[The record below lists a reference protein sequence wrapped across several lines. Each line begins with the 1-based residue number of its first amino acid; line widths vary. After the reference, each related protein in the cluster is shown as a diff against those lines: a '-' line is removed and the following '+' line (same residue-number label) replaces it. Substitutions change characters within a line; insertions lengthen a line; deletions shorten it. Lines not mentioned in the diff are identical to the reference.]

1 MTSLPEERFVLK
13 EENPNQ
19 WIEKGLYFF
28 SWEKTR
34 KKETGPIFCCYVLKL
49 RMSSFLQNGACP
61 HLFSADLEMLPEKTE
76 KGACPLFSCFFPR
89 KKI

>member
-19 WIEKGLYFF
+19 WIDKGLYFF

-34 KKETGPIFCCYVLKL
+34 KKEKRGQAPFIHWGKSNVFW
-49 RMSSFLQNGACP
+49 SHIA
-61 HLFSADLEMLPEKTE
+61 
-76 KGACPLFSCFFPR
+76 
-89 KKI
+89 

>member
-19 WIEKGLYFF
+19 WIDKGLYFF

-34 KKETGPIFCCYVLKL
+34 KKEKRGQAP
-49 RMSSFLQNGACP
+49 
-61 HLFSADLEMLPEKTE
+61 FSV
-76 KGACPLFSCFFPR
+76 FSGSISKSVIGEGFG
-89 KKI
+89 K